1 MPKLILNISFM
12 GGMLGRPFTLAAFYV
27 MISRVRR
34 FAGLRLLSRD
44 EKAMGKL
51 LELKPDEY
59 LHAFENGWE
68 NGAWDG
74 KCAWAVLI
82 ALRRD
87 RSKAAAK
94 AAEEKA
100 AAKKDAAKATAAARR
115 EAAEEKA
122 AAKKDAAKATAA
134 ARREAA
140 EGKAAAKKDAAKV
153 TAAARREN
161 VVAVRSAKAKAK
173 KDKTAVVVAA
183 AARARMAEGQPS
195 AKRYGGASARQHPRT
210 PSTGSMARVGTV
222 VAGRSRGHI

>member
-74 KCAWAVLI
+74 ERAWAVLI

-134 ARREAA
+134 ARRENA
-140 EGKAAAKKDAAKV
+140 
-153 TAAARREN
+153 
-161 VVAVRSAKAKAK
+161 VAVRSAKAKAK

-195 AKRYGGASARQHPRT
+195 AKRHRGASAGQQPRT
-210 PSTGSMARVGTV
+210 PATGSMARVGTV

>member
-1 MPKLILNISFM
+1 M
-12 GGMLGRPFTLAAFYV
+12 GRPFTLAAFYV

-74 KCAWAVLI
+74 ERAWAVLI

-134 ARREAA
+134 ARRENA
-140 EGKAAAKKDAAKV
+140 
-153 TAAARREN
+153 
-161 VVAVRSAKAKAK
+161 VAVRSAKAKAK

-183 AARARMAEGQPS
+183 AVARARMAEGQPS
-195 AKRYGGASARQHPRT
+195 AKRHRGASAGQQPRT
-210 PSTGSMARVGTV
+210 PSTDSMARVGTV

>member
-59 LHAFENGWE
+59 LHAFENGWK

-74 KCAWAVLI
+74 KRAWAVLI

-100 AAKKDAAKATAAARR
+100 AAKKDAAIATAA
-115 EAAEEKA
+115 
-122 AAKKDAAKATAA
+122 
-134 ARREAA
+134 
-140 EGKAAAKKDAAKV
+140 V
-153 TAAARREN
+153 RREN

-173 KDKTAVVVAA
+173 KDKTAAAA

-195 AKRYGGASARQHPRT
+195 AKRHGGASARQQPRT

>member
-1 MPKLILNISFM
+1 M
-12 GGMLGRPFTLAAFYV
+12 
-27 MISRVRR
+27 RVRG
-34 FAGLRLLSRD
+34 AGAFLCTTNR
-44 EKAMGKL
+44 GKL
-51 LELKPDEY
+51 LQHKLI
-59 LHAFENGWE
+59 HVQ
-68 NGAWDG
+68 
-74 KCAWAVLI
+74 CTWAVLI

-134 ARREAA
+134 ARRENA
-140 EGKAAAKKDAAKV
+140 
-153 TAAARREN
+153 
-161 VVAVRSAKAKAK
+161 VAVRSAKAKAK

-195 AKRYGGASARQHPRT
+195 AKRHGGASAGQQPRT

>member
-74 KCAWAVLI
+74 ERAWAVLI

-115 EAAEEKA
+115 ENA
-122 AAKKDAAKATAA
+122 
-134 ARREAA
+134 
-140 EGKAAAKKDAAKV
+140 
-153 TAAARREN
+153 
-161 VVAVRSAKAKAK
+161 VAVRSAKAKAK

-195 AKRYGGASARQHPRT
+195 AKRHGGASAGQQPRT

>member
-122 AAKKDAAKATAA
+122 AAKKDVAIATA
-134 ARREAA
+134 
-140 EGKAAAKKDAAKV
+140 V
-153 TAAARREN
+153 ARREN

-195 AKRYGGASARQHPRT
+195 AKRHGGASAGQQPRT
-210 PSTGSMARVGTV
+210 PATGSMARVGTV